1 MAEVFKFQ
9 KKKKVYF
16 NVEIDDEVISL
27 PMGASMPTGLY
38 DKLANITKLTEV
50 IKGNGSNSEKLEANS
65 KVFSE
70 LIDIYE
76 SIIPKEVFERLG
88 FKDWAVEDLI
98 ALFNAWQEAAL
109 KFQGISL
116 GESQASASS

>member
-16 NVEIDDEVISL
+16 NVEIDEEVISL

-38 DKLANITKLTEV
+38 DKLAKITKLTDI

-65 KVFSE
+65 KVFNE

-76 SIIPKEVFERLG
+76 SVIPKEVFERLG
-88 FKDWAVEDLI
+88 FKEWAVEDLI

>member
-16 NVEIDDEVISL
+16 NVEIDNEVISL

-38 DKLANITKLTEV
+38 DKLANITKLTEI

-65 KVFSE
+65 KVFNE

-88 FKDWAVEDLI
+88 FKEWAVEDLI

>member
-65 KVFSE
+65 KVFNE

-76 SIIPKEVFERLG
+76 SVIPKEVFERLE

>member
-16 NVEIDDEVISL
+16 NVEIDNEVISL

-65 KVFSE
+65 KVFNE

-76 SIIPKEVFERLG
+76 SIIPKEIFEKLG

>member
-16 NVEIDDEVISL
+16 NVEIDNEVISL
-27 PMGASMPTGLY
+27 PMGASMPTNLY
-38 DKLANITKLTEV
+38 DKLANITKLTEI

-65 KVFSE
+65 KVFNE

-88 FKDWAVEDLI
+88 FKNWAVEDLI

>member
-38 DKLANITKLTEV
+38 DTLANITKLTEI

-65 KVFSE
+65 KVFNE

>member
-16 NVEIDDEVISL
+16 NAEIDDEVISL

-38 DKLANITKLTEV
+38 DKLANITKLTEI

-65 KVFSE
+65 KVFNE

-76 SIIPKEVFERLG
+76 SLIPKEVFEKLG

>member
-16 NVEIDDEVISL
+16 NVEIDNEVISL
-27 PMGASMPTGLY
+27 PMGASMPSGLY
-38 DKLANITKLTEV
+38 DKLANITKLTEI

-65 KVFSE
+65 KVFNE

-76 SIIPKEVFERLG
+76 SIIPKEIFEKLG

>member
-1 MAEVFKFQ
+1 
-9 KKKKVYF
+9 
-16 NVEIDDEVISL
+16 
-27 PMGASMPTGLY
+27 MPTGLY

>member
-16 NVEIDDEVISL
+16 NVEIDNETISL

-38 DKLANITKLTEV
+38 DKLANITKLTEI

-65 KVFSE
+65 KVFNE

-76 SIIPKEVFERLG
+76 SIIPAEKFEKLG

>member
-27 PMGASMPTGLY
+27 PMGASMPSGLY

-50 IKGNGSNSEKLEANS
+50 IKGDGSNSEKLEANS
-65 KVFSE
+65 KVFNE

-76 SIIPKEVFERLG
+76 SIIPKEVFEKLG

-116 GESQASASS
+116 GESQASASL

>member
-16 NVEIDDEVISL
+16 NVEIDNEVISL

-38 DKLANITKLTEV
+38 DKLANITKLTEI

-65 KVFSE
+65 KVFNE

>member
-16 NVEIDDEVISL
+16 NVEIDEEVISL

-38 DKLANITKLTEV
+38 DKLANITKLTEI

-65 KVFSE
+65 KVFNE

>member
-16 NVEIDDEVISL
+16 NVEIDNEVISL
-27 PMGASMPTGLY
+27 PMGASMPTNLY
-38 DKLANITKLTEV
+38 DKLANITKLTEI

-65 KVFSE
+65 KVINE

-88 FKDWAVEDLI
+88 FKNWAVEDLI

>member
-27 PMGASMPTGLY
+27 PMGASMPSGLY

-65 KVFSE
+65 KVFNE

-88 FKDWAVEDLI
+88 FNDWAVEDLI

>member
-38 DKLANITKLTEV
+38 DKLANITKLTEI

-76 SIIPKEVFERLG
+76 SVIPKEVFERLG

>member
-16 NVEIDDEVISL
+16 NVEIDEEVISL
-27 PMGASMPTGLY
+27 PMGASMPSGLY
-38 DKLANITKLTEV
+38 DKLANITKLTEI

-65 KVFSE
+65 KVFNE

>member
-16 NVEIDDEVISL
+16 NVEIDNEVISL
-27 PMGASMPTGLY
+27 PMGASMPSGLY

-65 KVFSE
+65 KVFNE

-76 SIIPKEVFERLG
+76 SIIPKEIFEKLG

>member
-38 DKLANITKLTEV
+38 DKLANITKLTEI

-65 KVFSE
+65 KVFNE

-76 SIIPKEVFERLG
+76 SIIPKEVFEKLG

>member
-27 PMGASMPTGLY
+27 PMGASMPSGLY
-38 DKLANITKLTEV
+38 DKLANITKLTEI

-65 KVFSE
+65 KVFNE

-76 SIIPKEVFERLG
+76 SIIPKEVFEKLG
-88 FKDWAVEDLI
+88 FKEWAVEDLI

>member
-16 NVEIDDEVISL
+16 NVEIDNEVISL

-65 KVFSE
+65 KVFNE

-88 FKDWAVEDLI
+88 FKEWAVEDLI